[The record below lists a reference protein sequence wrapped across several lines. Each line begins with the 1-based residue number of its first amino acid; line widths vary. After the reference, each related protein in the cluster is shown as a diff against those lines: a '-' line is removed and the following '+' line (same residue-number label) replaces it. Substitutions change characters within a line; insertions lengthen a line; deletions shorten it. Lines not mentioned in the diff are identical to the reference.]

1 MKKQIFSIALALS
14 ALASPVQAQTTSAV
28 PVSYA
33 DLALSTPAGIK
44 ALDARLEQAAR
55 SACGFDKSERSLAL
69 NVHQKHCLAA
79 KHGEIAASRRD
90 AIAAAQTPRTLAA
103 R

>member
-14 ALASPVQAQTTSAV
+14 ALASPAQAQTTSAV

-33 DLALSTPAGIK
+33 DLALSTPAGIE

-55 SACGFDKSERSLAL
+55 SVCGFDKSERSLVL

-79 KHGEIAASRRD
+79 KHGEIAA
-90 AIAAAQTPRTLAA
+90 AQTPRTLAA